1 MIDASQ
7 PLPSSHEMERALLC
21 AALNSPDFVLPL
33 AYNRGLTEEWFHQR
47 AHGLLWREILELSD
61 NGKNVDVTILMQV
74 LVDKKDGGISLLEAC
89 GGPANVSEI
98 FIMSAVPA
106 HVGHYIDV
114 LKDKFYRREGLRSV
128 NRFVEALSDAEKPVE
143 EAIGEMEAILYA
155 LQSKRD
161 GGGDLVQIKPHVNAA
176 VDHIQAVYKNRGH
189 VTDGLAT
196 GLTELDRCTQG
207 LKAGDLMIIAARP
220 AMGKSALAGAITE
233 CVGLGEGHYTEFR
246 RESKGV
252 AFISLEMS
260 ADQLVQRMLLG
271 GAGVELGRLR
281 DGYLSKAD
289 FPRITDRARKLMQSK
304 IHIWDACDLS
314 IQAIRAKMR
323 RDVRQ
328 KEIKLICIDYLQLI
342 KSNTK
347 QAKQSRERE
356 VAEVSSG
363 LKQMAKELGIPV
375 IALAQLNR
383 DVEKRA
389 GGIPKMADLR
399 ECGAIEQDADIVG
412 LLYRPSYYKPEKP
425 SDWEGS
431 QESWESSAILD
442 LAKHRNGPVGQLPL
456 KWTGSLTRFESETSR
471 LASNNADER
480 QSNHH

>member
-1 MIDASQ
+1 MTDASQ
-7 PLPSSHEMERALLC
+7 PLPSSHDMERALLS
-21 AALNSPDFVLPL
+21 AAMTAPDFVLPL
-33 AYNRGLTEEWFHQR
+33 AAGRGLTEEWFHQR
-47 AHGLLWREILELSD
+47 AHGLLWREVQELSD
-61 NGKNVDVTILMQV
+61 TGKAVDLSILMQA
-74 LVDKKDGGISLLEAC
+74 LVDKTDGNGTLLESV
-89 GGPANVSEI
+89 GGP
-98 FIMSAVPA
+98 SAVAEIATMAAPPA
-106 HVGHYIDV
+106 HVNHYIDT

-128 NRFVEALSDAEKPVE
+128 NRFVEGLSDPEKPVE
-143 EAIGEMEAILYA
+143 ESIGEMEAILYA
-155 LQSKRD
+155 LQTARD
-161 GGGDLVQIKPHVNAA
+161 GGGDLVQIKPHVSAA
-176 VDHIQAVYKNRGH
+176 VEHIQSVYKNRGH

-207 LKAGDLMIIAARP
+207 LKAGDLFIIAARP
-220 AMGKSALAGAITE
+220 AMGKSALAGAIAE

-246 RESKGV
+246 REPKGV

-281 DGYLSKAD
+281 DGYLSKGD
-289 FPRITDRARKLMQSK
+289 FPKIADTAQKLMRSK

-328 KEIKLICIDYLQLI
+328 KGIQLICIDYLQLI

-363 LKQMAKELGIPV
+363 LKQMAKELGVPV

-425 SDWEGS
+425 GDYEGS
-431 QESWESSAILD
+431 QESWEQRAILS
-442 LAKHRNGPVGQLPL
+442 LAKHRNGPVGDLPL

-471 LASNNADER
+471 LASNNADQR
-480 QSNHH
+480 QSNHQ